1 MYLALCSCNILRS
14 DTFLLYKASD
24 KREDALTGGKYFASA
39 KLEAYFPNFNTANRD
54 SLSLSPPK
62 RV

>member
-39 KLEAYFPNFNTANRD
+39 KLEAYFPNFNTANRI
-54 SLSLSPPK
+54 L
-62 RV
+62 